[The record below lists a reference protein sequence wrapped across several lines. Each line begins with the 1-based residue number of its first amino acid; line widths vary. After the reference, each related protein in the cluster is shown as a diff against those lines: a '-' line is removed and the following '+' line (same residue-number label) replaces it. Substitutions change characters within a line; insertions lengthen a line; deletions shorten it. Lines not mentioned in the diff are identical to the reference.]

1 MRKEDIEKM
10 TAEELIKRY
19 GIIIPAGNEKKIRT
33 TEPDL
38 EEREGAV
45 EVIQTRAKEIYQIL
59 IDRKAAEE
67 KAAKEHREK
76 VNAIPG
82 FRKIMAA
89 YADMA
94 KYEDEWED
102 SFNDVGGLGVRPAP
116 KYNFKEMRKEYP
128 QAFAYIRAM
137 NMEEKSGLETV
148 AREAMEQILNGNW
161 ERAVEDMNKAEET
174 EKKREA
180 EWLNKHMWD

>member
-1 MRKEDIEKM
+1 MK
-10 TAEELIKRY
+10 AEEMINRY
-19 GIIIPAGNEKKIRT
+19 GIILTGNGKGIRVT
-33 TEPDL
+33 APYLMKRENA
-38 EEREGAV
+38 EEAV
-45 EVIQTRAKEIYQIL
+45 KAHTKEIYQIL

-67 KAAKEHREK
+67 KADEEHKAK

-82 FRKIMAA
+82 FRKVMAA
-89 YADMA
+89 YFDMW
-94 KYEDEWED
+94 KYNDEWED

-137 NMEEKSGLETV
+137 KMEGKHNLEAV
-148 AREAMEQILNGNW
+148 AREAMEQIVNGNW
-161 ERAVEDMNKAEET
+161 EQAVEDMNKAEES
-174 EKKREA
+174 EKKKEA

>member
-1 MRKEDIEKM
+1 MKEIEKM
-10 TAEELIKRY
+10 TAEELISRY

-33 TEPDL
+33 TEPEL
-38 EEREGAV
+38 VEREGAAAA
-45 EVIQTRAKEIYQIL
+45 IKAHAKEIYNIL
-59 IDRKAAEE
+59 KARKAAEE
-67 KAAKEHREK
+67 KADEEHKAK

-82 FRKIMAA
+82 FRKVMAA
-89 YADMA
+89 YFDMW
-94 KYEDEWED
+94 KYNDEWED

-116 KYNFKEMRKEYP
+116 KYNFKEMREEYP

-137 NMEEKSGLETV
+137 KMEEKSGLETV

-161 ERAVEDMNKAEET
+161 EQAVENMNKAEEI

-180 EWLNKHMWD
+180 EYLNSHMWD